1 MDSLDID
8 ITGSLLDTTT
18 AEQAVIGAALHDT
31 SAIRYASQH
40 ITDAD
45 FTSPRNGRPT
55 PGSTP
60 TPVTGQRVLEE
71 WGLRG

>member
-40 ITDAD
+40 ITDAYRRLARPS
-45 FTSPRNGRPT
+45 SPLTARA
-55 PGSTP
+55 ST
-60 TPVTGQRVLEE
+60 VYA
-71 WGLRG
+71 